1 MQFLVFQSAM
11 DYDYDYDYEEPD
23 VAVVPSQQPIVERY
37 KDTDVQMVWDHCI
50 QPSIASVIPNIA
62 DLIMYNL
69 LFNILTQ
76 TGEGYTTKRKT
87 TNTNIIILQGKL
99 KKH

>member
-1 MQFLVFQSAM
+1 MACTSVIFVDFSLVM
-11 DYDYDYDYEEPD
+11 DDYDYDYDYEEPF
-23 VAVVPSQQPIVERY
+23 VPPAVVPKEQY
-37 KDTDVQMVWDHCI
+37 KDIKAEMVWNNCI

-76 TGEGYTTKRKT
+76 TGES
-87 TNTNIIILQGKL
+87 
-99 KKH
+99 

>member
-1 MQFLVFQSAM
+1 M

-23 VAVVPSQQPIVERY
+23 VAVAASEQPIVEQY
-37 KDTDVQMVWDHCI
+37 KDTGIQMVWDHCI

-76 TGEGYTTKRKT
+76 TGESYTTK
-87 TNTNIIILQGKL
+87 
-99 KKH
+99 KKHKHTK